1 MAAYAFLA
9 FSLVVLIMLGFPVG
23 FGAGTVSMI
32 GAGYFFGDFL
42 DPRTSSMIA
51 RLAFAKINNFL
62 LLAIPFFLLTGR
74 LMNVGGITERLFG
87 FVSVVSRPLKG
98 GLGHANV
105 LASMIFAGMSGA
117 ATADAVGLGTV
128 EMRAMLQE
136 GYDRDFSAGITAA
149 SSLIG
154 PIIPPSIPLVA
165 YGVIAEESI
174 GSLFLGGVIPGTL
187 MAICFI
193 IYVSYRARR
202 GNYPSGA
209 MAGIREL
216 LVSFRNAFLP
226 LMTPVIIIGGIYG
239 GIFTPTEAAAVA
251 AFYAMVLGL
260 LFYRE
265 YGWRHL
271 MREIKGTMIDTAV
284 IMLVI
289 AFTSAFGVV
298 MIRGQVPDALA
309 ALITQITTDPTLLLF
324 LFTILWMIVGCFMA
338 ETPAILILTPILLPT
353 AEKFGIDPIHFG
365 VVMTVALTIGLLTP
379 PVGMVLY
386 ALIPVTELPFERLAV
401 LAIPYILLSLIVV
414 ALTIVFP
421 ELVLWLPRMIM
432 N

>member
-1 MAAYAFLA
+1 
-9 FSLVVLIMLGFPVG
+9 
-23 FGAGTVSMI
+23 
-32 GAGYFFGDFL
+32 
-42 DPRTSSMIA
+42 
-51 RLAFAKINNFL
+51 
-62 LLAIPFFLLTGR
+62 
-74 LMNVGGITERLFG
+74 
-87 FVSVVSRPLKG
+87 
-98 GLGHANV
+98 
-105 LASMIFAGMSGA
+105 
-117 ATADAVGLGTV
+117 
-128 EMRAMLQE
+128 MRAMLQE

-271 MREIKGTMIDTAV
+271 MREIRGTMIDTAV

-309 ALITQITTDPTLLLF
+309 TLITQITTDPTLLLF